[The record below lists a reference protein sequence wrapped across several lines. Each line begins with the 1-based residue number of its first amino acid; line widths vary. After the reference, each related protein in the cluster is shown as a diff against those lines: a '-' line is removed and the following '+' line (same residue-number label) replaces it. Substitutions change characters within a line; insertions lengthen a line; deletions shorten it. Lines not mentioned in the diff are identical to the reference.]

1 MEYVFFVRNNFKM
14 ERCDLY
20 VKMIKYD
27 KSYNIIKIN
36 PCLKVR
42 SSYFSG
48 KSQDTKCG
56 RKKFWLGIQK
66 TTWTSQ

>member
-1 MEYVFFVRNNFKM
+1 MFFFVRNNFKM

-56 RKKFWLGIQK
+56 RK
-66 TTWTSQ
+66 